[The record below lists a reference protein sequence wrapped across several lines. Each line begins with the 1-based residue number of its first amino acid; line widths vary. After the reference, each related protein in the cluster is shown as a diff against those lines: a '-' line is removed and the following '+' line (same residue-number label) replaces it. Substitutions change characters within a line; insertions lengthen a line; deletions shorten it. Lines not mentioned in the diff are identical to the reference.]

1 MSTQPLATR
10 ALSPETTNYLKQ
22 ITAPVKV
29 PTMDDML
36 RDFDTFK
43 SYVQLGAFE
52 SDMSAGDMI
61 YEGGKQMVKDS
72 WNWLSLSRIGSC
84 QILVTR
90 KKVLKE
96 QLLNYNFMVT
106 SLLTT
111 KH

>member
-22 ITAPVKV
+22 VTAPVKV
-29 PTMDDML
+29 PTMDDMV
-36 RDFDTFK
+36 RDYDTFK

-72 WNWLSLSRIGSC
+72 WNWISSVPERFMANFGD
-84 QILVTR
+84 T
-90 KKVLKE
+90 KE
-96 QLLNYNFMVT
+96 RHKWVPLNYSYT
-106 SLLTT
+106 EILLLTT